1 MGNKAK
7 THLSVKTLWV
17 LFILGL
23 VNAVMYCF
31 PYIRYVFYDQQI
43 AAMGITNTQSGL
55 LMTIYAAANTITLIP
70 GGILADKWSVKK
82 CLVGS
87 ILGSVVI
94 GVIYAITM
102 NFAVACVLWAGLGVT
117 TIFVFWAAITKAVGQ
132 VGTAEEQGVC
142 YGIYYAASGI
152 ISAILNAVCLQVG
165 RISEDPATS
174 FSIAVWVMTAFT
186 AVALILT
193 MIFFEERHISESK
206 SEDEEFKLQY
216 VGEVLK
222 SPMLW
227 LFSIMVLCAYGLYTS
242 VSYFSPYLT
251 DVLGVSLVQSS
262 FISIVR
268 SNLMNLLCPIG
279 GIIIDKIFKSSTKW
293 YITAFGITIAI
304 YAVVLIMPTGIN
316 PAVATVISLL
326 PSAIGMMLYGV
337 IWSGLQECKFKAVY
351 AGTVIGIAS
360 IIGYLPDS
368 FYYIIFGKWMDNYG
382 NDAYTMIFGFLMA
395 TAAIG
400 MIVTIIMRRLIK
412 KNEEKEVK
420 ENACI

>member
-279 GIIIDKIFKSSTKW
+279 GIIIDKPELF
-293 YITAFGITIAI
+293 TAI
-304 YAVVLIMPTGIN
+304 
-316 PAVATVISLL
+316 
-326 PSAIGMMLYGV
+326 
-337 IWSGLQECKFKAVY
+337 
-351 AGTVIGIAS
+351 
-360 IIGYLPDS
+360 
-368 FYYIIFGKWMDNYG
+368 
-382 NDAYTMIFGFLMA
+382 
-395 TAAIG
+395 
-400 MIVTIIMRRLIK
+400 
-412 KNEEKEVK
+412 
-420 ENACI
+420 